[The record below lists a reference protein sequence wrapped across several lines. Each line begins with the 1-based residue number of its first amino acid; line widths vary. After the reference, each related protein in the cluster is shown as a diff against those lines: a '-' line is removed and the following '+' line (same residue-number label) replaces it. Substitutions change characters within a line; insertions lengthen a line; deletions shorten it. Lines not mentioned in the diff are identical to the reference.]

1 MPIDPMQF
9 LQMTLPQMPGGQ
21 AGVNG
26 GVDPVMAEIERAKQ
40 ARLAKAQQ
48 AMQLLTT
55 GGGMAPA
62 TQQTPQIR
70 QQEDPGGATKTA
82 LDGFLLTGQGQSP
95 VEAAVKQRMEQAGLT
110 GKKGVAKQMLEGFF
124 GGLAMGPKYTSPRQ
138 QIVNEVMKEMETA
151 QQTKQVMTQAQRAED
166 MAAKYQADLEMR
178 NRQMDALMKDRSR
191 QRYQQAYKLAGDE
204 ANRDYLNAWNEQKF
218 NQEFGRKMDVLELE
232 REKQTLRQKAFASG
246 QMKDPG
252 TAAKMETDSDFYD
265 EFGVAPERATPEQR
279 DKYFTTLKTN
289 LAAWAKIM
297 DADKGQH
304 APKERIAYV
313 RYNEVED
320 PATGKRGP
328 MTRWYHIQGGN
339 VTPMKDEHIDSLSPE
354 ASRQVDE
361 SYKAATQAREL
372 AYTID
377 ADIKSGKAEQ
387 YMGVMQGSAIGMDL
401 QRAGFWGANISADAV
416 ETALRSAQLT
426 MGMTRAF
433 TGAQATD
440 NERKYIARQVS
451 QMWQKPEVGREL
463 AWTLAVMN
471 ELSAFRTNK
480 RIRPGDK
487 DDANIIDVM
496 PLFYAKFVKDGKL
509 YTAQDMIEYVQKKR
523 GR

>member
-9 LQMTLPQMPGGQ
+9 LQMTLPQMPEGQLGG
-21 AGVNG
+21 NG
-26 GVDPVMAEIERAKQ
+26 GIDPVMAEIERAKQ

-48 AMQLLTT
+48 AMQMLNV
-55 GGGMAPA
+55 GGGMAP
-62 TQQTPQIR
+62 TPQQTPQIR
-70 QQEDPGGATKTA
+70 QQEDSSGATKTA

-138 QIVNEVMKEMETA
+138 RIVQEVMKEMETA

-204 ANRDYLNAWNEQKF
+204 TNREYLNAWNEEKF
-218 NQEFGRKMDVLELE
+218 NREFGRKMDVLELE
-232 REKQTLRQKAFASG
+232 NSKYQLRKKAFDSG

-279 DKYFTTLKTN
+279 DKYFGNLKTN
-289 LAAWAKIM
+289 LAAWSKIM
-297 DADKGQH
+297 DADKGPA
-304 APKERIAYV
+304 APRERVTYV
-313 RYNEVED
+313 RQDNVED
-320 PATGKRGP
+320 PTTGKRGP
-328 MTRWYHIQGGN
+328 AIMWYHVQGGN
-339 VTPMKDEHIDSLSPE
+339 VTPMKTEHIDAITPE
-354 ASRQVDE
+354 ASRQVEE

-372 AYTID
+372 AYKLD
-377 ADIKSGKAEQ
+377 SDIKAGKADN
-387 YMGVMQGSAIGMDL
+387 YMGVIQGSSIGQDL
-401 QRAGFWGANISADAV
+401 MRAGFWGKNVSPDAV

-451 QMWQKPEVGREL
+451 QLWNDPKAAREL

-487 DDANIIDVM
+487 DDANIVDVM
-496 PLFYAKFVKDGKL
+496 PLFYAKFVKDAKL